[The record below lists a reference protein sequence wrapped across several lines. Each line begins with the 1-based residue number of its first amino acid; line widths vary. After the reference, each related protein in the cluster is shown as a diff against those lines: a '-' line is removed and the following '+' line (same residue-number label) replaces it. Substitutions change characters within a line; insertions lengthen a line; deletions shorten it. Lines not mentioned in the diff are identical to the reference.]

1 MSVRVDTLFSGALVA
16 RREEAD
22 FAARLADSERRVF
35 QIAYRVLGNAADA
48 EEVAQE
54 AFLRAHGRLGS
65 LREPAR
71 FRAWVSRIA
80 FRLALNRQ
88 RSRRRQ
94 LARETAWQ
102 AALPERLDGDRA
114 AADRLYL
121 ERLRVEI
128 ARLPEKLRGV
138 LLLSGVEGMDAR
150 ETAAVL
156 EIPVGTVRSRLHTA
170 RKRLLEVMSR

>member
-1 MSVRVDTLFSGALVA
+1 MSVRVDTLASGALFE
-16 RREEAD
+16 RHD
-22 FAARLADSERRVF
+22 DSNFAARLAESQRRVF
-35 QIAYRVLGNAADA
+35 QIAYNVLGNAADA

-54 AFLRAHGRLGS
+54 AFLRAHGRRAS
-65 LREPAR
+65 LREPGR

-94 LARETAWQ
+94 LARETAWH
-102 AALPERLDGDRA
+102 AARPETLDGDRA
-114 AADRLYL
+114 AADRLTL
-121 ERLRVEI
+121 ERLREEI
-128 ARLPEKLRGV
+128 ARLPEKLRAV

-156 EIPVGTVRSRLHTA
+156 EIPVGTVRSRLHAA
-170 RKRLLEVMSR
+170 RKRLLEVMTR